1 MNGVWE
7 VKWAKTR
14 LGCRGPGSGPGTQW
28 VPGAYCPYL
37 RDVGEADQVGDD
49 ADDSNEELPAV
60 AEEFGVLVHQ
70 GGDEALHSAELQ
82 GEQGS
87 ATAEAPTPTTHSL
100 IGGRPESPAAWR
112 QQGPRSPG
120 IQA

>member
-1 MNGVWE
+1 MEMVFNERGLGG
-7 VKWAKTR
+7 KATKTR
-14 LGCRGPGSGPGTQW
+14 LGCRGPGSGPGAGSTRG

-37 RDVGEADQVGDD
+37 GDVREANQVGDD
-49 ADDSNEELPAV
+49 ADGSNEELPAV

-87 ATAEAPTPTTHSL
+87 ATHRGPQPPPTHSL
-100 IGGRPESPAAWR
+100 TGGTPQGPAA
-112 QQGPRSPG
+112 
-120 IQA
+120 